1 MKSNFISLNRKILD
15 WRWYKRPNTIRLF
28 LHILLKANFKDK
40 EWENHSIKRGSFIT
54 STDKLALELNLSRQQ
69 IRTAIRQLTE
79 TKEVTLITNRQHTVV
94 VVNNYDAYQIDKSSN
109 QQLTNK
115 QPTANQQL
123 TTTNNVNK
131 VNKENNVIAAAGNL
145 EESYALAKRD
155 EIWLEHLMMRYSL
168 KKTKI
173 NLKMDNF
180 VNFLKDK
187 DEVTVNIKRFKSGFS
202 GWLRS
207 DAQKE
212 SNSRHNNL
220 TM

>member
-40 EWENHSIKRGSFIT
+40 EWENYSIKRGSFIT

-79 TKEVTLITNRQHTVV
+79 TKEVTLLTNRQHTVV
-94 VVNNYDAYQIDKSSN
+94 AV
-109 QQLTNK
+109 
-115 QPTANQQL
+115 NQQL